1 MVRTQPTPIHCQ
13 STSDKSCKF
22 QEIYMELTPEKEED
36 LQKKVP
42 GLGKTPNGWDGCCS
56 AEQKHT
62 MAEQA
67 SRTAPQGANLAETNL
82 GGRQGAVQCKS
93 LSVSSLDH
101 RRAHTED
108 W

>member
-13 STSDKSCKF
+13 STGDMSCKF
-22 QEIYMELTPEKEED
+22 QEIYMDLTPENKED

-42 GLGKTPNGWDGCCS
+42 GLGKIPDGWDRCCS

-67 SRTAPQGANLAETNL
+67 PRTVPQGANLAETNL
-82 GGRQGAVQCKS
+82 GDR
-93 LSVSSLDH
+93 
-101 RRAHTED
+101 
-108 W
+108 